1 MLSGR
6 RPRDKTRM
14 NETTR
19 HTPVPDSV
27 RTASLGSLFLTFLKI
42 GSTAFGGFMALI
54 SVVQNYVVER
64 RKLISHEEMLD
75 GVSLAT
81 ILPGPVAVN
90 VVAYVGY
97 RMRGWLG
104 ALVSAGA
111 VILPSFLLLVC
122 LSYAYFRFGQ
132 MPAVGRFFM
141 GFIPAVTGIILV
153 AAWNMGKKTIKRP
166 TEAVITAAA
175 FGLLIGLGGFVITV
189 AIIGASGLAGWLM
202 FRGKAPA
209 NPAPAKSKQISTE
222 AVPGARR
229 PRSNGVLAMLLT
241 APPLWSL
248 NLTAAGKLLVTFG
261 GMSLL
266 LFGGGYVFIPLIQQI
281 VVDDYGWVSR
291 QEFIDAI
298 ALGQVTPGPIL
309 ISAAFIGYK
318 VSGLLGAAA
327 ATVGIF
333 TPPAVVMIV
342 SSHFLDRIRQ
352 SAAIQAG
359 LRGIRSAV
367 IGMIAASALMVGKTA
382 PIGLVALFIFVASV
396 IALLRFKVETALII
410 PVAGVAGLVFY

>member
-1 MLSGR
+1 
-6 RPRDKTRM
+6 M

-132 MPAVGRFFM
+132 MPAVGRFFI
-141 GFIPAVTGIILV
+141 GVHPCGHGHHPCCRVEH
-153 AAWNMGKKTIKRP
+153 GKEDHQAPYRGSHHCCRIRPPDRPRRVRYHRGNHRRQRARGMADVPGEKRRQ
-166 TEAVITAAA
+166 TRRRRNQSRYLRKRFLGRGGHGRTAS
-175 FGLLIGLGGFVITV
+175 LPCCLPLRRS
-189 AIIGASGLAGWLM
+189 GAS
-202 FRGKAPA
+202 
-209 NPAPAKSKQISTE
+209 T
-222 AVPGARR
+222 
-229 PRSNGVLAMLLT
+229 
-241 APPLWSL
+241 
-248 NLTAAGKLLVTFG
+248 
-261 GMSLL
+261 
-266 LFGGGYVFIPLIQQI
+266 
-281 VVDDYGWVSR
+281 
-291 QEFIDAI
+291 
-298 ALGQVTPGPIL
+298 
-309 ISAAFIGYK
+309 
-318 VSGLLGAAA
+318 
-327 ATVGIF
+327 
-333 TPPAVVMIV
+333 
-342 SSHFLDRIRQ
+342 
-352 SAAIQAG
+352 
-359 LRGIRSAV
+359 
-367 IGMIAASALMVGKTA
+367 
-382 PIGLVALFIFVASV
+382 
-396 IALLRFKVETALII
+396 
-410 PVAGVAGLVFY
+410 